1 MTLDGRRR
9 GSALLIVLGMLAFMI
24 VSAVAFSAYMR
35 VSRLPSSYLRRTTA
49 TRQLVKG
56 ALARAIDEIDL
67 AIANNP
73 HPGLGTEVAQGYNRN
88 VWKSRVYVG
97 TNQLFNAQ
105 QAVAETVPVL
115 TLEGLAYIP
124 PALVNDARF
133 YSRRSQAAKWKSFGF
148 DAGRYAFC
156 AIDVSDYLDVNRLA
170 ADQARSSAAN
180 ARISLAYLFEPYGH
194 GSAGNGASQWDEWML
209 NFRAE
214 DTATLGFKYDSKVP
228 LVSVADLNLAI
239 GESGRAGF
247 ESPFCKFVNSSD
259 GTGFNTFGGQ
269 SEEEQVRKMSF
280 VTDSW
285 FPETE
290 QMRKEAK
297 ENSGYDE
304 IYDLSSGDCQ
314 PFEYNF
320 LNGPGGPG
328 ANKMTSILQIMQSGA
343 KAKVRLLDS
352 MPTLGLVALYDYL
365 DTDKVPVTLAA
376 PTLERTPMLCGLK
389 PNFNSTGFAV
399 RQESTGVCLDENCS
413 TVADPRSKT
422 GQTRTVYQKT
432 VCTIDP
438 AQFTSG
444 LAGGIEALFAYPF
457 AHEDSVNDTFS
468 VDGRVSVFFSLD
480 DDPIKLRTGN
490 AANTEVLHL
499 SSKTYQNETP
509 GLNANGVVNI
519 PIIAIQNRR
528 FGKANPTEEKDQV
541 EKITLQTRGAM
552 SIGPTL
558 QSHPLMEVTV
568 KWTQNWDNM
577 SLSYDNQTQPA
588 NAQVHKAHCG
598 VPPLKSNGVPDERFT
613 NDTQFKA
620 LLDSGGKKASINVAT
635 WVRIYDK
642 YGKTVDLVPA
652 HVADDRTFNG
662 IVNTGI
668 PNVNAV
674 SGSAGPLMKFGTGAS
689 FEYSLSGMSAAA
701 TAQTFVMNPTAVT
714 VDDPRFN
721 YAPESWRIPSDTS
734 LDPQSW
740 IDSNGSES
748 RNGDIFMATSDQGY
762 LQSIYELAFLPRFS
776 NLESVGANG
785 PVTGDYENPDDG
797 RTSLGQGNPRN
808 ESLMWR
814 SYRPYGTDSDDFE
827 GLGFTSAG
835 TGYKINPYTDSTNIM
850 MAAFA
855 NTPVDWRMAS
865 TNNQDVV
872 IEDLSAAQFNQKFA
886 WNEYGASDSRF
897 KYSDLEGIAG
907 AFMGA
912 ISSDRAGDTAL
923 ESVHEH
929 SLLNNWRNAWIGL
942 WDQSDSDRFGTY
954 DLKGTDLWSV
964 DRKFLFGY
972 WSDCFAVRQQ
982 LFLVFVR
989 AEPLMMGG
997 GAISSIPPQLGARAV
1012 ALVWRDPS
1020 STSSSSAATGLNGY
1034 PHRTRVLFY
1043 KQLD

>member
-1 MTLDGRRR
+1 MRLDGRRR

-67 AIANNP
+67 AVANNP
-73 HPGLGTEVAQGYNRN
+73 HPGLGTEAAQGYNRN
-88 VWKSRVYVG
+88 VWKSRVYIG
-97 TNQLFNAQ
+97 TNQLMSAQ
-105 QAVAETVPVL
+105 TALEETVPVL

-124 PALVNDARF
+124 PPLVNDARF
-133 YSRRSQAAKWKSFGF
+133 YSRRSQAAKWHTFGF

-170 ADQARSSAAN
+170 ADRARFSAAN
-180 ARISLAYLFEPYGH
+180 SRVSLAYLFEPYGH
-194 GSAGNGASQWDEWML
+194 RSPGSGAAEWDSWMKE
-209 NFRAE
+209 FRTE
-214 DTATLGFKYDSKVP
+214 DDESLGFTYAAKVP
-228 LVSVADLNLAI
+228 LVSLADFNLAL
-239 GESGRAGF
+239 GEDGRGGMS
-247 ESPFCKFVNSSD
+247 SPFCKFVNSSG
-259 GTGFNTFGGQ
+259 GTGFNTFSGQ
-269 SEEEQVRKMSF
+269 SEEEQVKKMTF

-290 QMRKEAK
+290 RSLAEAK

-320 LNGPGGPG
+320 LNGPGGPS
-328 ANKMTSILQIMQSGA
+328 ANKMTTIMHIIASAA
-343 KAKVRLLDS
+343 KAKTRLLDS
-352 MPTLGLVALYDYL
+352 MPALGLVALYDYL
-365 DTDKVPVTLAA
+365 DIDKVPVTLAA

-413 TVADPRSKT
+413 TAADPRSKT

-432 VCTIDP
+432 ICTIDP

-490 AANTEVLHL
+490 AANSEVLHL
-499 SSKTYQNETP
+499 NSKNFQNETP

-519 PIIAIQNRR
+519 PIVPIQNRR
-528 FGKANPTEEKDQV
+528 FGKANPTQEKDQV
-541 EKITLQTRGAM
+541 EKIPLQTRGAL

-558 QSHPLMEVTV
+558 QTHPLMEVTV
-568 KWTQNWDNM
+568 KWTQTWDSM

-635 WVRIYDK
+635 WVRIFDK
-642 YGKTVDLVPA
+642 NGKTVDLVPA
-652 HVADDRTFNG
+652 HVSDDRTFNG
-662 IVNTGI
+662 LANTAV
-668 PNVNAV
+668 PNVNAL
-674 SGSAGPLMKFGTGAS
+674 SGSPGPLMKFSTGAS

-701 TAQTFVMNPTAVT
+701 TAQPFVMDPVAVT

-721 YAPESWRIPSDTS
+721 HAPESWRIPSDTS
-734 LDPQSW
+734 LEPQSW
-740 IDSNGSES
+740 IDGNGSES

-762 LQSIYELAFLPRFS
+762 MQSIYELAFLPRFS

-785 PVTGDYENPDDG
+785 PVTGDYNNPDDG
-797 RTSLGQGNPRN
+797 RTSLGQGNPAN
-808 ESLMWR
+808 EAMMWR
-814 SYRPYGTDSDDFE
+814 SYRPYGSNSDDFE

-872 IEDLSAAQFNQKFA
+872 IEGLGAAQFNQKFA

-897 KYSDLEGIAG
+897 TYSDLEGIAG

-912 ISSDRAGDTAL
+912 ISSDRANDTSL
-923 ESVHEH
+923 ESAGPHT
-929 SLLNNWRNAWIGL
+929 LLKNWRDAWMSL
-942 WDQSDSDRFGTY
+942 WNQSDSGRFGSYELRDTE
-954 DLKGTDLWSV
+954 LWSV
-964 DRKFLFGY
+964 DRKFLYGY
-972 WSDCFAVRQQ
+972 WSDCFAVKQQ

-997 GAISSIPPQLGARAV
+997 GALSSIPPQLGARAV
-1012 ALVWRDPS
+1012 ALVWRDPAKTTDN
-1020 STSSSSAATGLNGY
+1020 TSGKNGY